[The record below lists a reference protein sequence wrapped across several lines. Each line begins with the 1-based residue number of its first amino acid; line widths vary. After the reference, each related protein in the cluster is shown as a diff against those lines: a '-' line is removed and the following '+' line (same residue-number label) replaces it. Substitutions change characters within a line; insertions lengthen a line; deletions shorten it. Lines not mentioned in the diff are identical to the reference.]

1 MLIFCAIATP
11 CPRAPTSC
19 NPFVCRSTMTCTPA
33 QPHLLVAAHNF
44 CRVEITK
51 KVMDAA
57 DINKTFFVQR
67 TTGERIHGTAIAA
80 IALHAAGPAASYFA
94 NIVPSLLPL
103 PCLAC
108 HVATHHAVPCCAGR
122 APSFRAWYR
131 TPREPSARPA
141 RPTAIHR
148 SPWLL
153 FSFPLSSCW
162 LRSFYF
168 QLFVVCLLSIEP
180 AIGRFGFSG
189 PRRATLQSVPPTRP
203 DAVVALAVHRA
214 VRGVCRVRFAGSHER
229 SLSVCFRSLL
239 LSVAMHHH
247 TLNTPHHIHTTPQ
260 PLITHNHLHPSH
272 YHRLALAHAS
282 LRWHSVPVDALCA

>member
-1 MLIFCAIATP
+1 MMVLVRKKIRKEKKRWGVVTSRRRALDAALVLDYLITHDAHFCAIATP
-11 CPRAPTSC
+11 CPRAPTPC
-19 NPFVCRSTMTCTPA
+19 NPFVSRSTMTCTPA

-51 KVMDAA
+51 TVMDAA
-57 DINKTFFVQR
+57 DINKTLFVQR

-94 NIVPSLLPL
+94 NIVPSMLPL

-122 APSFRAWYR
+122 APSFCAWYK
-131 TPREPSARPA
+131 TPREPSARLA

-148 SPWLL
+148 SPWLP

-168 QLFVVCLLSIEP
+168 QLSVVCLLSH
-180 AIGRFGFSG
+180 A
-189 PRRATLQSVPPTRP
+189 
-203 DAVVALAVHRA
+203 
-214 VRGVCRVRFAGSHER
+214 
-229 SLSVCFRSLL
+229 
-239 LSVAMHHH
+239 HH
-247 TLNTPHHIHTTPQ
+247 TPCTSHTPHLPHTYLT
-260 PLITHNHLHPSH
+260 
-272 YHRLALAHAS
+272 
-282 LRWHSVPVDALCA
+282 